1 MPPLYV
7 PLVCPPCT
15 GTIVYR
21 GSDPTKTT
29 VIKPELERL
38 VDTSMVDTSSVD
50 TSSVDTSGGTG
61 GTVGG
66 GLDAGLNAGLVD
78 ALFDGI
84 TFEYATWSRPNTGL
98 G

>member
-1 MPPLYV
+1 M
-7 PLVCPPCT
+7 
-15 GTIVYR
+15 YR
-21 GSDPTKTT
+21 GSDPTKMT
-29 VIKPELERL
+29 VIMPVLERL
-38 VDTSMVDTSSVD
+38 VDTSMVDTSMVDTSVVD

-78 ALFDGI
+78 ASFDGI